1 MGWEKKLLGDV
12 LELKRGYDLPK
23 NNRESGDVQVISSSG
38 PSGYHSSAK
47 VPGPGV
53 VTGRYGT
60 IGEVFYSNDDFWP
73 LNTSLY
79 VRDFKGNDP
88 KFVYYFLKTLN
99 WQQFNDKSGVP
110 GVNRNHVHEAE
121 IVYPNTLAEQKN
133 VASILSALDDKIELN
148 RQMNETLEE
157 MARSTFKS
165 WFVDFDPVVAKAA
178 GQAPA
183 HMSAQTAALFPASF
197 NEEGLP
203 DGWVKKPVSDFIELI
218 GGGTPKRKV
227 SEYWNGS
234 IPWFSV
240 VDAPNHSDVWI
251 LGTKEQITQKGLDE
265 SSTKL
270 LPIETTIITARG
282 TVGKVAF
289 LGVPTAMNQSC
300 YGIRGR
306 SHWGQRFTY
315 FLIRQMV
322 EELKAKA
329 HGSVFD
335 TITRDTFKMIWF
347 PEPLPKIAQVFEE
360 FTNPILDKIKANVE
374 QNQTLADL
382 RDTLLPK
389 LMSGEI
395 RLRDVEKAVEKVS

>member
-88 KFVYYFLKTLN
+88 KFIYYFLKTLN

-178 GQAPA
+178 GQSPA
-183 HMSAQTAALFPASF
+183 HMSADTAALFPAAF

-203 DGWVKKPVSDFIELI
+203 DGWRLGQLDDVLVLQRGFDLPVKKRIEGNHPVFAA
-218 GGGTPKRKV
+218 GGFHGTHEEAKV
-227 SEYWNGS
+227 RAPG
-234 IPWFSV
+234 V
-240 VDAPNHSDVWI
+240 V
-251 LGTKEQITQKGLDE
+251 T
-265 SSTKL
+265 
-270 LPIETTIITARG
+270 
-282 TVGKVAF
+282 
-289 LGVPTAMNQSC
+289 
-300 YGIRGR
+300 GR
-306 SHWGQRFTY
+306 SGVIGNV
-315 FLIRQMV
+315 FLVQDDFWPLNTTLWVKEFKLGSAYYSYQLLKTINLAAFNAGSAVPSLNRNHIHNYSV
-322 EELKAKA
+322 CLPDEKVIAAYEE
-329 HGSVFD
+329 
-335 TITRDTFKMIWF
+335 
-347 PEPLPKIAQVFEE
+347 IASAFFQ
-360 FTNPILDKIKANVE
+360 KIKANNE

-389 LMSGEI
+389 LMTGEI
-395 RLRDVEKAVEKVS
+395 RLRDVEKAVEDA